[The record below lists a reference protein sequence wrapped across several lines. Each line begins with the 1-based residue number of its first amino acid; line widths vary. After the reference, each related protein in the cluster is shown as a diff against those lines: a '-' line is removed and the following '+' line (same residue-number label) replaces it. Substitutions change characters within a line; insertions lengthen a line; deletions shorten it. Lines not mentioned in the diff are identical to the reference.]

1 MLELN
6 AKTTALVVIDLQE
19 GILPF
24 AGGPHTADEVVNRAG
39 KLAAKFRASGQPV
52 FLVRVGWSADYAEA
66 LKQPVDAP
74 SPAKVLPENWW
85 QHPAALGATDS
96 DIEIIKRQWGAFYGT
111 DLELQ
116 LRRRGIDTIVLC
128 GISTNIGVESTAR
141 NAWELGFN
149 LVIAEDACSAASAEQ
164 HNNSINHIYPRI
176 ARVRILNG
184 CGWGSPALKS
194 MPATLTAWRA
204 TPRFTPCRN
213 PRLSCAG
220 VSSPQMTS
228 ASVLSFRRPF
238 RIRQHY
244 GIAMI

>member
-24 AGGPHTADEVVNRAG
+24 AGGPHTADEVVNR
-39 KLAAKFRASGQPV
+39 GQPV

-176 ARVRILNG
+176 ARVRSVEEILN
-184 CGWGSPALKS
+184 AL
-194 MPATLTAWRA
+194 
-204 TPRFTPCRN
+204 
-213 PRLSCAG
+213 
-220 VSSPQMTS
+220 
-228 ASVLSFRRPF
+228 
-238 RIRQHY
+238 
-244 GIAMI
+244 